1 LHYIV
6 TSTPHIMKKV
16 FYFLPILLS
25 AQTIFAQLPQ
35 LNKNN
40 TSTIIKALTLEEKA
54 RLIMGLGMNIPGDL
68 LGPNMA
74 PPDTLKRINP
84 VPGSAGMTYAIPR
97 LGIPA
102 IILAD
107 GPAGLRIDP
116 TRPNDTNIIVP
127 HSLLVLCSQAHGMMH
142 L

>member
-1 LHYIV
+1 
-6 TSTPHIMKKV
+6 MKKT
-16 FYFLPILLS
+16 LLS
-25 AQTIFAQLPQ
+25 FCILSFANTAFAQLPQ

-40 TSTIIKALTLEEKA
+40 IPQIIKALTLEEKV
-54 RLIMGLGMNIPGDL
+54 RLIMGLGMNVPSNA
-68 LGPNMA
+68 LGPNTA
-74 PPDTLKRINP
+74 PPDTITRINP

-116 TRPNDTNIIVP
+116 TRPNDTKKYYCTAFPIGTMYYLHQP
-127 HSLLVLCSQAHGMMH
+127 
-142 L
+142 